1 MGGRLDLAA
10 AALVREAAIDVG
22 VVSAG
27 HRVHPA
33 AVALV
38 VVFAIF
44 TALIPSV
51 VVAVVAVAVS
61 AQRVTHRRARR
72 EEVSVDVEPDALR
85 DDAVVEERELFGAQ
99 RLQGRSVVVVVVV
112 IVFGIIVGVV
122 VVVKVEVVVVV
133 AGEGAQRVRHHRARR
148 EEVSVDVKLDALR
161 DDDVMEDGELFI
173 AHRLQRRGV
182 GVVVVVVGKAATE
195 AHVRKLVRL
204 VSQAAKAAP
213 VVERRVLGDS
223 ELRKLGG
230 VVVKRQVAHRKVVR
244 SGEECA

>member
-10 AALVREAAIDVG
+10 AALVREAAIDAG
-22 VVSAG
+22 VVSAA
-27 HRVHPA
+27 HRVHLA

-38 VVFAIF
+38 VFFA
-44 TALIPSV
+44 
-51 VVAVVAVAVS
+51 VVAVVVDS
-61 AQRVTHRRARR
+61 AQRVRHCRARQD
-72 EEVSVDVEPDALR
+72 EVSVDVKLDVLR

-133 AGEGAQRVRHHRARR
+133 AGEGAQRVRHRRARR
-148 EEVSVDVKLDALR
+148 DEVPVDVKRGSHR
-161 DDDVMEDGELFI
+161 DDAVMEGRELFI
-173 AHRLQRRGV
+173 AQRLQRRSF
-182 GVVVVVVGKAATE
+182 VVVVVVGKAATE